1 MAIFSHQH
9 HHWAYV
15 WVPWVGA
22 FVWCGMLVAMITVY
36 YAKGG
41 HAYPW
46 QDSHVPYI
54 SDIGA
59 SFLQP
64 LFIAGSSV
72 TAASFV
78 AVLVIERLLRHTG
91 RLHADLHRREK
102 LFSYLAILGSVIGGL
117 GLILLSCFNDNSF
130 DTEHDSFLAVF
141 IIGVALSAIFII
153 VEYRWL
159 SHNCPDH
166 KKLRVAY
173 VVKGIIAGILIIL
186 AIVYAAC
193 FKTATNVAA
202 VIEWIIAFGFTFY
215 ILSFAYDL
223 RLSKGVHKFELSG
236 VERLEPGEQPPAMRQ
251 YHYGA

>member
-1 MAIFSHQH
+1 MGRS
-9 HHWAYV
+9 V
-15 WVPWVGA
+15 CL
-22 FVWCGMLVAMITVY
+22 VWCVPCMIAEKLDDAKDLGAGMLVAMITVY

-46 QDSHVPYI
+46 QDSRVPYI

-102 LFSYLAILGSVIGGL
+102 VFSYLAILGSVIGGL

-153 VEYRWL
+153 VEVR
-159 SHNCPDH
+159 
-166 KKLRVAY
+166 
-173 VVKGIIAGILIIL
+173 
-186 AIVYAAC
+186 
-193 FKTATNVAA
+193 
-202 VIEWIIAFGFTFY
+202 
-215 ILSFAYDL
+215 
-223 RLSKGVHKFELSG
+223 
-236 VERLEPGEQPPAMRQ
+236 
-251 YHYGA
+251 